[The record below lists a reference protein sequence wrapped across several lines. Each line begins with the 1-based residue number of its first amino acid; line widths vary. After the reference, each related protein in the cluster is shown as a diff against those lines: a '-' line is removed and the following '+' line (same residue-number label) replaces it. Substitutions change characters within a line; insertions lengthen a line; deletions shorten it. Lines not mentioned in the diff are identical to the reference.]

1 MELTSRS
8 GDDRF
13 VPPGGYRALEAR
25 LRRRSDLAE
34 VRAVVFSA
42 FDRCTRLLPFVLYDR
57 LMFPAGARSIAGAL
71 YQAGFLR
78 TRAVFE
84 LWNPRFRP
92 SRARLD
98 GRPPELLLVSSMQIH
113 AERAYAAIKEAWTLG
128 EHRPLIIAGG
138 PKAVYEPCHFWS
150 IPGEKRVA
158 PDVVVTGE
166 SYVLLQLLDT
176 IVEHRG
182 PGDTM
187 REGFER
193 ARREGA
199 LESVPGL
206 VFLAPEASL
215 EEPLVVDTGL
225 QRLVKNFD
233 ELPHEASGLSVLEP
247 PHRGE
252 GLSLQSI
259 PDSRVKKHC
268 TIVSVMMTQ
277 GCKFNCS
284 YCPIPALN
292 QKSWRFRSPEG
303 VVEEMRT
310 VHERFGVKYFFG
322 TDDNF
327 FNHRPTAEA
336 ILSALAAART
346 QGHRLGDRIRW
357 ATEATQFDTFKNRDL
372 LPVGRAGGLHGIW
385 FGIED
390 LTAQLIKKGQKPET
404 TVELFRLMHEWKIS
418 PMAMIMFHEGQPFYS
433 RGSLYGLY
441 NQVKFLRKAGAISLQ
456 CTVHVPAVGTREYER
471 TYRTGRV
478 IERIGRYRI
487 PESKIDGNHVILAG
501 RVPPWRRQLELLAG
515 YAAFYNP
522 WNLIRAL
529 KKGSRLRRRRFGY
542 QIAGNI
548 ATAWTAWK
556 FLPYVFRLL
565 TSRFHFYRAAPPL
578 ETVPVRVPA
587 GGFARH
593 PQEPPGGENLQPH
606 AERSEA
612 AAIS

>member
-1 MELTSRS
+1 MELNSRVE
-8 GDDRF
+8 DDRF
-13 VPPGGYRALEAR
+13 VSAGSYRALEAG

-34 VRAVVFSA
+34 VRAVVLSA
-42 FDRCTRLLPFVLYDR
+42 FDRSTRLLPFVLYDR
-57 LMFPAGARSIAGAL
+57 FMFPAGARSIAGAL
-71 YQAGFLR
+71 LQAGFLR

-98 GRPPELLLVSSMQIH
+98 GRPPEMLLVSSMQLH
-113 AERAYAAIKEAWTLG
+113 AARAYAAIKDAYDLG
-128 EHRPLIIAGG
+128 ERRPLIIAGG

-150 IPGEKRVA
+150 IPGKSRFA
-158 PDVVVTGE
+158 PDVAVTGE
-166 SYVLLQLLDT
+166 SYVLLHLLEA
-176 IVEHRG
+176 IAQHRG
-182 PGDTM
+182 PRETM

-206 VFLAPEASL
+206 MYLSPEASL

-225 QRLVKNFD
+225 QRLVKHFD
-233 ELPHEASGLSVLEP
+233 ELPHEAAGLSVMEP
-247 PHRGE
+247 PHHGE
-252 GLSLQSI
+252 GLSVQAI
-259 PDSRVKKHC
+259 PDSRVRKRC
-268 TIVSVMMTQ
+268 SIVSLMLTQ

-303 VVEEMRT
+303 VVEEIRS

-346 QGHRLGDRIRW
+346 ERHRLGDRIRW
-357 ATEATQFDTFKNRDL
+357 ATEATQFDTYKNRDL
-372 LPVGRAGGLHGIW
+372 LPVARAAGLHSIW

-390 LTAQLIKKGQKPET
+390 LTAQLIKKGQRPET
-404 TVELFRLMHEWKIS
+404 TIDLFRLMHERKIS

-433 RGSLYGLY
+433 RDSLYGLY
-441 NQVKFLRKAGAISLQ
+441 NQVKFLREAGAVSLQ
-456 CTVHVPAVGTREYER
+456 CTVHVPAVGTREYEQ
-471 TYRTGRV
+471 TYGTGRV
-478 IERIGRYRI
+478 IQQIGRYRI
-487 PESKIDGNHVILAG
+487 PESKIDGNHVLLAG

-522 WNLIRAL
+522 WNIVRAL

-542 QIAGNI
+542 QVAGTI
-548 ATAWTAWK
+548 ATIWTAWK
-556 FLPYVFRLL
+556 YLPYVLRLL
-565 TSRFHFYRAAPPL
+565 TSRIHCHRETPPL
-578 ETVPVRVPA
+578 ETVPVRTPA
-587 GGFARH
+587 GGFSRH
-593 PQEPPGGENLQPH
+593 PKRAPDGVKHQPDKV
-606 AERSEA
+606 RSEPA
-612 AAIS
+612 VVS